1 MKKKQLIWI
10 GIVVVLIALILAL
23 VVNILFKVHTDGI
36 FSAEWGAG
44 DALNYTASIFGAV
57 GTIVLGYVAYKQ
69 NDRLQEMENNNYIAN
84 YSSMILMD
92 SCLLYTSPS
101 PRD

>member
-36 FSAEWGAG
+36 FLPSG
-44 DALNYTASIFGAV
+44 
-57 GTIVLGYVAYKQ
+57 VL
-69 NDRLQEMENNNYIAN
+69 EMH
-84 YSSMILMD
+84 
-92 SCLLYTSPS
+92 
-101 PRD
+101 